1 MPKLILVRGVPG
13 SGKTTFARNNYPGVV
28 DDAGE
33 PDKNAAYM
41 ISADDFRID
50 ECGNYVHDDVRGD
63 IPHVECQAR
72 VREAIT
78 AGCPQIIVHNTF
90 IKVWEI
96 EPYVK
101 ISHACKVPLEVICMP
116 NISAE
121 EAFSRNT
128 HNVPISVIK
137 RMIDEM
143 QDFPGQRL
151 LF

>member
-1 MPKLILVRGVPG
+1 MPRLILVRGVPG

-28 DDAGE
+28 CDAGS

-50 ECGNYVHDDVRGD
+50 ECGNYAHDDVPAG
-63 IPHVECQAR
+63 IPHLECQMR
-72 VREAIT
+72 VRDAIA
-78 AGCPQIIVHNTF
+78 AGCPQVIVHNTF
-90 IKVWEI
+90 VKLWEI
-96 EPYVK
+96 NPYFK
-101 ISHACKVPLEVICMP
+101 ISQACKVPLEVIRMP
-116 NISAE
+116 KISAE

-128 HNVPISVIK
+128 HNVPMNVIQ

-143 QDFPGQRL
+143 QDFSGERL